1 MGVVYRARDPALGR
15 RVALKLLAPEL
26 ARDERFRKRFLR
38 ETKLAASIEHPHVL
52 PVYAAGE
59 AEGVL
64 YLAARYVEGED
75 LRAVLARD
83 GPLAPEHVLAVAGP
97 LADALDC
104 AHAAGLVHRD
114 VKPANVLL
122 DLAGRPYLADFG
134 LAKPASADRS
144 LTGAGEF
151 LGTIEY
157 VAPEQV
163 RDDPVDGR
171 ADQYSLACLLFECL
185 SGRVPFERTSPLAA
199 LWAQVQDLPP
209 RLSEVRPELP
219 TTLDSVLD
227 RALAKDPESRYVDCA
242 ELVEALAAALRS
254 EHPSAAAVRR
264 PGKAARDF
272 VGREREL
279 AELEAALADA
289 FAGHGRLVLLAGEP
303 GIGKSR
309 LAEELAAR
317 AVRRGADVLVGR
329 CWEAGGAPA
338 YWPWVQALRPLVADA
353 APDAL
358 REQLGS
364 GAGYVAHLLP
374 DVQAVLPDL
383 DVLPS
388 RDSQHARFQLFDAAA
403 RFLRS
408 AALARPVV
416 IVLDDLHAA
425 DEPSLLLLRFVAR
438 ELGGARLLLVGAY
451 RDVDPVVQEPLAS
464 SVAEL
469 AREPAVSHLRLGGLD
484 RAGVADY
491 IERSAGRSPAGALV
505 TAIHSTTEG
514 NPLFVSELVRL
525 LEAEGGLELPEGAA
539 PEVRVP
545 PGVRDVIRSRL
556 GRLPPES
563 GRALATASVLG
574 REFGFEALEQVSDL
588 AGETLLEAL
597 DAATAAAILV
607 DVPRAPGRLRFGH
620 GLIRE
625 VLYEGLGPARRARL
639 HGRVAAALEELYA
652 ADVEPHLAELAHHYA
667 ASGNT
672 ASAVAYA
679 RRAGDR
685 AGQQLAYEEAVRLY
699 RAALAAAQD
708 ASEGAHVETDL
719 RLALGDAL
727 AKAGDM
733 ATARET
739 FLQAAKRARE
749 ARLADRLARAALGYG
764 GRFVWGLAEDD
775 RLVPLLEEALV
786 ALDRRDG
793 ALRARLLAR
802 LGGALRVASPQR
814 SASVTLEAV
823 EEARRCGDHAALAS
837 ALVSRRVALWG
848 PDNLEELFALSNEII
863 ELVEAAG
870 DRELAVSAHTL
881 LLELHLTRGDI
892 AGVRAELDA
901 ARRLAEEL
909 RVPAH
914 TWHVAV
920 HETELALLEGRF
932 DEAEELVEQAYGL
945 REQCDPAQVEQCAV
959 AQRVAFLR
967 EQGRLEEIRRSLE
980 ELSSDAYPI
989 FACLLADAECGLG
1002 RPDRARTI
1010 LASLARERF
1019 AGIPRDSDWLLAMGT
1034 LAEVAVSLG
1043 DLEGAATL
1051 YELLSPYA
1059 ELTMGAAHRFTVGS
1073 AARHLGLLAG
1083 ALSRLEDTIRHFE
1096 DALAANERLGARPWL
1111 AHTQHDYARALLE
1124 RDLPGDR
1131 EHARD
1136 LLAHCLATCRD
1147 LGMPVLEAK
1156 AASLAA

>member
-1 MGVVYRARDPALGR
+1 M
-15 RVALKLLAPEL
+15 
-26 ARDERFRKRFLR
+26 
-38 ETKLAASIEHPHVL
+38 
-52 PVYAAGE
+52 
-59 AEGVL
+59 
-64 YLAARYVEGED
+64 
-75 LRAVLARD
+75 
-83 GPLAPEHVLAVAGP
+83 
-97 LADALDC
+97 
-104 AHAAGLVHRD
+104 
-114 VKPANVLL
+114 
-122 DLAGRPYLADFG
+122 
-134 LAKPASADRS
+134 
-144 LTGAGEF
+144 
-151 LGTIEY
+151 
-157 VAPEQV
+157 
-163 RDDPVDGR
+163 
-171 ADQYSLACLLFECL
+171 
-185 SGRVPFERTSPLAA
+185 
-199 LWAQVQDLPP
+199 
-209 RLSEVRPELP
+209 
-219 TTLDSVLD
+219 LD
-227 RALAKDPESRYVDCA
+227 RALAKDPESRYVHCA

-317 AVRRGADVLVGR
+317 AVRRGAEVLVGR

-388 RDSQHARFQLFDAAA
+388 LDSQHARFQLFDAAA

-464 SVAEL
+464 SLAEL

-525 LEAEGGLELPEGAA
+525 LEAEGGLELPEDAA
-539 PEVRVP
+539 PQVRVP

-814 SASVTLEAV
+814 SASLTLEAV

-881 LLELHLTRGDI
+881 LLELTSRAATSRGPGRARRGAPPGRGAPCPRAHVARCRARDGAGAARGPVRRGRGARR
-892 AGVRAELDA
+892 AGVRAT
-901 ARRLAEEL
+901 R
-909 RVPAH
+909 
-914 TWHVAV
+914 AV
-920 HETELALLEGRF
+920 R
-932 DEAEELVEQAYGL
+932 
-945 REQCDPAQVEQCAV
+945 PAQVDECAV

-989 FACLLADAECGLG
+989 FACLLADVECHLG
-1002 RPDRARTI
+1002 RRDRART
-1010 LASLARERF
+1010 LFGPLRRKRF
-1019 AGIPRDSDWLLAMGT
+1019 ADVLRSDWLLALGT
-1034 LAEVAVSLG
+1034 HTEVAAWLG
-1043 DLEGAATL
+1043 DRVRGGV
-1051 YELLSPYA
+1051 
-1059 ELTMGAAHRFTVGS
+1059 LTSF
-1073 AARHLGLLAG
+1073 
-1083 ALSRLEDTIRHFE
+1083 
-1096 DALAANERLGARPWL
+1096 
-1111 AHTQHDYARALLE
+1111 
-1124 RDLPGDR
+1124 
-1131 EHARD
+1131 
-1136 LLAHCLATCRD
+1136 
-1147 LGMPVLEAK
+1147 
-1156 AASLAA
+1156 